1 MANNKKKKKKT
12 TTKKPQSTK
21 KKTTAKKKYNTN
33 YQKKINNDEIRK
45 EDKSLDIAVYNS
57 KKHTNNLKE
66 YDLKKIKNQN
76 KRKNNL
82 NKIKSIISI
91 IFEIIV
97 LLLSY
102 LLYFILYPLKM
113 IIVGICKVM
122 KKIPKKIKNIKIKQ
136 YNRDRKKKDSK
147 KIKNL
152 PKKQIQKKVKPKEKI
167 KDNESDEL
175 DLLRYRDFKGL
186 KKIHVFFENRLRV
199 MKFDMRRFKKKFKY
213 GTLKDKILIILM
225 ILLILFCC
233 LLVVGCVYIV
243 ISAPSPSSNK
253 LFHSNASVLL
263 YQDEFGEWVEFARL
277 GSEKREKITYDQ
289 MPEVLIDAIV
299 ATEDSRYFQH
309 DGIDIARFT
318 KATIGQLLGQRN
330 AGGGSTLTMQVS
342 KNNFT
347 STNASGIEGIIRK
360 FTDIY
365 LSVFVLE
372 KKYTKE
378 EIMEFYVNY
387 PYLGSYSYGVEQ
399 ASNSYF
405 GKSTTDLNLVEA
417 ATIAGLFQAPYSY
430 DPYEH
435 PVASEKRRNTV
446 LNLMYRHGYIT
457 KEERDTAQAIPLQST
472 LFGKKPSSKN
482 KYQDYIDTLLEYVK
496 KDTGYD
502 PTTTAMKIYTTL
514 KPQKQEVVESVINGT
529 AYSWRND
536 QAQAGIVVT
545 DVKTGAIVAVGA
557 SRDPAERVFNFATRI
572 NRHPGSTAK
581 PVLDYGPAFEYLN
594 WSTGQTVIDDEIEY
608 TGGYGSV
615 RNFDNKFK
623 GIMTAKTALA
633 QSRNVPALLTFR
645 QTTNEQKRTFSNNL
659 GWHAEDKN
667 GVIYESASIGG
678 FEGVNPVKASAA
690 YASFARGG
698 TYISPYIYEKIEF
711 LDTDKVVEPKIE
723 KVNVMSEETAYLINN
738 ILQYAVSSGTISAA
752 KSNVC
757 ETAAKTGTS
766 TVPASAKE
774 AAGIKGEIIGNSW
787 LNVYSTDYSISTWYG
802 YKNEV
807 DPNAYLTSNEGSAER
822 KKITKVL
829 VAGIMESGATF
840 DVPSGIVSAE
850 VELETDPLELA
861 SPYTPEHLR
870 SKELFKK
877 GSVPESVSTRF
888 AQLSNPSNLKYSS
901 DGTNVTLSWTA
912 AATPDAVNIEYLRN
926 YFASSPIYSTWGDKY
941 LNRRL
946 QYNADNLG
954 DFGYEVY
961 MINDSGTVDLG
972 FTTATTFTVRTPV
985 SSNTRFMVK
994 SSYQKFKNNQSPGIY
1009 TTANGS
1015 QTPAGSNNISIQYNG
1030 ESCSSKAATYFQSD
1044 TRSKIKV
1051 TVNGQDV
1058 TSKATISNP
1067 VCRDESGNEINCR
1080 SIVSGKKYTATYTI
1094 RYNGENRNKQI
1105 TISPSC

>member
-1 MANNKKKKKKT
+1 MANNRKKKT
-12 TTKKPQSTK
+12 ANKKPQPSK
-21 KKTTAKKKYNTN
+21 KKTVNNKKGNN
-33 YQKKINNDEIRK
+33 INNKKRINNDEIRK
-45 EDKSLDIAVYNS
+45 EDKSLDIAIYNS

-66 YDLKKIKNQN
+66 YDLKKIKNIN
-76 KRKNNL
+76 KRKNRF
-82 NKIKSIISI
+82 NKFKSAIGV
-91 IFEIIV
+91 IFEVIF

-102 LLYFILYPLKM
+102 LLYFILYPIKILF
-113 IIVGICKVM
+113 VGICKLI
-122 KKIPKKIKNIKIKQ
+122 KKIPKNIKKIKIKQ
-136 YNRDRKKKDSK
+136 YNRDRKKKNTE
-147 KIKNL
+147 NL
-152 PKKQIQKKVKPKEKI
+152 PKKQNIRIKKEKNKI
-167 KDNESDEL
+167 KDNDEL
-175 DLLRYRDFKGL
+175 DLLHYRDFRGL
-186 KKIHVFFENRLRV
+186 KKIYVFFENRLRV

-225 ILLILFCC
+225 ILLILLCC
-233 LLVVGCVYIV
+233 LLVAGCVYIV
-243 ISAPSPSSNK
+243 ISAPDPSSNK
-253 LFHSNASVLL
+253 LFHSNASVL
-263 YQDEFGEWVEFARL
+263 YYKNDKGEWEEFARL
-277 GSEKREKITYDQ
+277 GSEKREKITYDKI
-289 MPEVLIDAIV
+289 PEVLIDAIV

-347 STNASGIEGIIRK
+347 SSTATGIKGVIRK

-399 ASNSYF
+399 ACNSYF
-405 GKSTTDLNLVEA
+405 GKSATDLNLVEA

-430 DPYEH
+430 DPYQH

-457 KEERDTAQAIPLQST
+457 EEERDTAQAIPLEST
-472 LFGKKPSSKN
+472 LVGKKPSSKN
-482 KYQDYIDTLLEYVK
+482 KYQDYIDTLLEYIK

-502 PTTTAMKIYTTL
+502 PTTTAMKVYTTL
-514 KPQKQEVVESVINGT
+514 KPQKQEVVESVINGD
-529 AYSWRND
+529 AYKWRND

-557 SRDPAERVFNFATRI
+557 SRDPAERVLNFATSI

-581 PVLDYGPAFEYLN
+581 PILDYGPAFEYLN

-623 GIMTAKTALA
+623 GILTAKTALA

-690 YASFARGG
+690 YAAFARGG

-711 LDTDKVVEPKIE
+711 LDDDRVVEPKIE
-723 KVNVMSEETAYLINN
+723 KVNVMSEETAYLVNN
-738 ILQYAVSSGTISAA
+738 ILQYAVNSGTISAA
-752 KSNVC
+752 KSSIC

-774 AAGIKGEIIGNSW
+774 AAGIKGEIVGNSW

-807 DPNAYLTSNEGSAER
+807 DPTAYLTSNEGSSER
-822 KKITKVL
+822 KKITKIL
-829 VAGIMESGATF
+829 VAGIMEAGAKF
-840 DVPSGIVSAE
+840 DVPSGIVTAE
-850 VELETDPLELA
+850 IELETDPLELA
-861 SPYTPEHLR
+861 SPYTPENLR
-870 SKELFKK
+870 STEYFKK
-877 GSVPESVSTRF
+877 GTVPESVSTRF
-888 AQLSNPSNLKYSS
+888 SQLSNPSNLKYSS
-901 DGTNVTLSWTA
+901 DGTNITLTWTA
-912 AATPDAVNIEYLRN
+912 AATPDAVNTEYLRN
-926 YFASSPIYSTWGDKY
+926 YFTNSPIYSTWAEKY

-946 QYNADNLG
+946 QYNDATFG
-954 DFGYEVY
+954 PFGYEIF

-972 FTTATTFTVRTPV
+972 FTTNTTFTVK
-985 SSNTRFMVK
+985 SNVTQNTKFMVK

-1009 TTANGS
+1009 ISANGT
-1015 QTPAGSNNISIQYNG
+1015 QTPSNNNSMSIQYNG
-1030 ESCSSKAATYFQSD
+1030 ETCSSKAASYFQGD

-1067 VCRDESGNEINCR
+1067 VCRDEAGNEINCR
-1080 SIVSGKKYTATYTI
+1080 SIVSGKKYTATYAI

>member
-1 MANNKKKKKKT
+1 MANNRKKKT
-12 TTKKPQSTK
+12 ANKKPQPSK
-21 KKTTAKKKYNTN
+21 KKTVNNKKGNN
-33 YQKKINNDEIRK
+33 INNKKRINNDEIRK
-45 EDKSLDIAVYNS
+45 EDKSLDIAIYNS

-66 YDLKKIKNQN
+66 YDLKRIKNIN
-76 KRKNNL
+76 KRKNRF
-82 NKIKSIISI
+82 NKFKSAIGV
-91 IFEIIV
+91 IFEVIF

-102 LLYFILYPLKM
+102 LLYFILYPIKILF
-113 IIVGICKVM
+113 VGICKLI
-122 KKIPKKIKNIKIKQ
+122 KKIPKNIKKIKIKQ
-136 YNRDRKKKDSK
+136 YNRDRKKKNTE
-147 KIKNL
+147 NL
-152 PKKQIQKKVKPKEKI
+152 PKKQNIRIKKEKNKI
-167 KDNESDEL
+167 KDNDEL
-175 DLLRYRDFKGL
+175 DLLHYRDFRGL
-186 KKIHVFFENRLRV
+186 KKIYVFFENRLRV

-225 ILLILFCC
+225 ILLILLCC
-233 LLVVGCVYIV
+233 LLVAGCVYIV
-243 ISAPSPSSNK
+243 ISAPDPSSNK
-253 LFHSNASVLL
+253 LFHSNASVL
-263 YQDEFGEWVEFARL
+263 YYKNDKGEWEEFARL
-277 GSEKREKITYDQ
+277 GSEKREKITYDKI
-289 MPEVLIDAIV
+289 PEVLIDAIV

-347 STNASGIEGIIRK
+347 SSTATGIKGVIRK

-399 ASNSYF
+399 ACNSYF
-405 GKSTTDLNLVEA
+405 GKSATDLNLVEA

-430 DPYEH
+430 DPYQH

-457 KEERDTAQAIPLQST
+457 EEERDTAQAIPLEST
-472 LFGKKPSSKN
+472 LVGKKPSSKN
-482 KYQDYIDTLLEYVK
+482 KYQDYIDTLLEYIK

-502 PTTTAMKIYTTL
+502 PTTTAMKVYTTL
-514 KPQKQEVVESVINGT
+514 KPQKQEVVESVINGD
-529 AYSWRND
+529 AYKWRND

-557 SRDPAERVFNFATRI
+557 SRDPAERVLNFATSI

-581 PVLDYGPAFEYLN
+581 PILDYGPAFEYLN

-623 GIMTAKTALA
+623 GILTAKTALA

-690 YASFARGG
+690 YAAFARGG

-711 LDTDKVVEPKIE
+711 LDDDRVVEPKIE
-723 KVNVMSEETAYLINN
+723 KVNVMSEETAYLVNN
-738 ILQYAVSSGTISAA
+738 ILQYAVNSGTISAA
-752 KSNVC
+752 KSSIC

-774 AAGIKGEIIGNSW
+774 AAGIKGEIVGNSW

-807 DPNAYLTSNEGSAER
+807 DPTAYLTSNEGSSER
-822 KKITKVL
+822 KKITKIL
-829 VAGIMESGATF
+829 VAGIMEAGAKF
-840 DVPSGIVSAE
+840 DVPSGIVTAE

-861 SPYTPEHLR
+861 SPYTPENLR
-870 SKELFKK
+870 STEYFKK
-877 GSVPESVSTRF
+877 GTVPESVSTRF
-888 AQLSNPSNLKYSS
+888 SQLSNPSNLKYSS
-901 DGTNVTLSWTA
+901 DGTNITLTWTA
-912 AATPDAVNIEYLRN
+912 AATPDAVNTEYLRN
-926 YFASSPIYSTWGDKY
+926 YFTNSPIYSTWAEKY

-946 QYNADNLG
+946 QYNDATFG
-954 DFGYEVY
+954 SFGYEIF

-972 FTTATTFTVRTPV
+972 FTTNTTFTVKTNV
-985 SSNTRFMVK
+985 TQNTKFMVK

-1009 TTANGS
+1009 ISANGT
-1015 QTPAGSNNISIQYNG
+1015 QTPSNNNSMSIQYNG
-1030 ESCSSKAATYFQSD
+1030 ETCSSKAASYFQGD

-1067 VCRDESGNEINCR
+1067 VCRDEAGNEINCR
-1080 SIVSGKKYTATYTI
+1080 SIVSGKKYTATYAI

>member
-1 MANNKKKKKKT
+1 MANNRKKKT
-12 TTKKPQSTK
+12 ANKKPQPSK
-21 KKTTAKKKYNTN
+21 KKTVNNKKGNN
-33 YQKKINNDEIRK
+33 INNKKRINNDEIRK
-45 EDKSLDIAVYNS
+45 EDKSLDIAIYNS

-66 YDLKKIKNQN
+66 YDLKKIKNIN
-76 KRKNNL
+76 KRKNRF
-82 NKIKSIISI
+82 NKFKSVIGV
-91 IFEIIV
+91 IFEVIF

-102 LLYFILYPLKM
+102 LLYFILYPIKILF
-113 IIVGICKVM
+113 VGICKLI
-122 KKIPKKIKNIKIKQ
+122 KKIPKNIKKIKIKQ
-136 YNRDRKKKDSK
+136 YNRDRKKKNTE
-147 KIKNL
+147 NL
-152 PKKQIQKKVKPKEKI
+152 PKKQNIRIKKEKNKI
-167 KDNESDEL
+167 KDNDEL
-175 DLLRYRDFKGL
+175 DLLHYRDFRGL
-186 KKIHVFFENRLRV
+186 KKIYVFFENRLRV

-225 ILLILFCC
+225 ILLILLCC
-233 LLVVGCVYIV
+233 LLVAGCVYIV
-243 ISAPSPSSNK
+243 ISAPDPSSNK
-253 LFHSNASVLL
+253 LFHSNASVL
-263 YQDEFGEWVEFARL
+263 YYKNDKGEWEEFARL
-277 GSEKREKITYDQ
+277 GSEKREKITYDKI
-289 MPEVLIDAIV
+289 PEVLIDAIV

-347 STNASGIEGIIRK
+347 SSTATGIKGVIRK

-399 ASNSYF
+399 ACNSYF
-405 GKSTTDLNLVEA
+405 GKSATDLNLVEA

-430 DPYEH
+430 DPYQH

-457 KEERDTAQAIPLQST
+457 EEERDTAQAIPLEST
-472 LFGKKPSSKN
+472 LVGKKPSSKN
-482 KYQDYIDTLLEYVK
+482 KYQDYIDTLLEYIK

-502 PTTTAMKIYTTL
+502 PTTTAMKVYTTL
-514 KPQKQEVVESVINGT
+514 KPQKQEVVESVINGD
-529 AYSWRND
+529 AYKWRND

-557 SRDPAERVFNFATRI
+557 SRDPAERVLNFATSI

-581 PVLDYGPAFEYLN
+581 PILDYGPAFEYLN

-623 GIMTAKTALA
+623 GILTAKTALA

-690 YASFARGG
+690 YAAFARGG

-711 LDTDKVVEPKIE
+711 LDDDRVVEPKIE
-723 KVNVMSEETAYLINN
+723 KVNVMSEETAYLVNN
-738 ILQYAVSSGTISAA
+738 ILQYAVNSGTISAA
-752 KSNVC
+752 KSSIC

-774 AAGIKGEIIGNSW
+774 AAGIKGEIVGNSW

-807 DPNAYLTSNEGSAER
+807 DPTAYLTSNEGSSER
-822 KKITKVL
+822 KKITKIL
-829 VAGIMESGATF
+829 VAGIMEAGAKF
-840 DVPSGIVSAE
+840 DVPSGIVTAE

-861 SPYTPEHLR
+861 SPYTPENLR
-870 SKELFKK
+870 STEYFKK
-877 GSVPESVSTRF
+877 GTVPESVSTRF
-888 AQLSNPSNLKYSS
+888 SQLSNPSNLKYSS
-901 DGTNVTLSWTA
+901 DGTNITLTWTA
-912 AATPDAVNIEYLRN
+912 AATPDAVNTEYLRN
-926 YFASSPIYSTWGDKY
+926 YFTNSPIYSTWAEKY

-946 QYNADNLG
+946 QYNDATFG
-954 DFGYEVY
+954 SFGYEIF

-972 FTTATTFTVRTPV
+972 FTTNTTFTVKTNV
-985 SSNTRFMVK
+985 TQNTKFMVK

-1009 TTANGS
+1009 ISANGT
-1015 QTPAGSNNISIQYNG
+1015 QTPSNNNSMSIQYNG
-1030 ESCSSKAATYFQSD
+1030 ETCSSKAASYFQGD

-1067 VCRDESGNEINCR
+1067 VCRDEAGNEINCR
-1080 SIVSGKKYTATYTI
+1080 SIVSGKKYTATYAI

>member
-1 MANNKKKKKKT
+1 MANNRKKKT
-12 TTKKPQSTK
+12 ANKKPQPSK
-21 KKTTAKKKYNTN
+21 KKTVNNKKGNN
-33 YQKKINNDEIRK
+33 INNKKRINNDEIRK
-45 EDKSLDIAVYNS
+45 EDKSLDIAIYNS

-66 YDLKKIKNQN
+66 YDLKKIKNIN
-76 KRKNNL
+76 KRKNRF
-82 NKIKSIISI
+82 NKFKSAIGV
-91 IFEIIV
+91 IFEVIF

-102 LLYFILYPLKM
+102 LLYFILYPIKILF
-113 IIVGICKVM
+113 VGICKLI
-122 KKIPKKIKNIKIKQ
+122 KKIPKNIKKIKIKQ
-136 YNRDRKKKDSK
+136 YNRDRKKKNTE
-147 KIKNL
+147 NL
-152 PKKQIQKKVKPKEKI
+152 PKKQNIRIKKEKNKI
-167 KDNESDEL
+167 KDNDEL
-175 DLLRYRDFKGL
+175 DLLHYRDFRGL
-186 KKIHVFFENRLRV
+186 KKIYVFFENRLRV

-225 ILLILFCC
+225 ILLILLCC
-233 LLVVGCVYIV
+233 LLVAGCVYIV
-243 ISAPSPSSNK
+243 ISAPDPSSNK
-253 LFHSNASVLL
+253 LFHSNASVL
-263 YQDEFGEWVEFARL
+263 YYKNDKGEWEEFARL
-277 GSEKREKITYDQ
+277 GSEKREKITYDKI
-289 MPEVLIDAIV
+289 PEVLIDAIV

-347 STNASGIEGIIRK
+347 SSTATGIKGVIRK

-399 ASNSYF
+399 ACNSYF
-405 GKSTTDLNLVEA
+405 GKSATDLNLVEA

-430 DPYEH
+430 DPYQH

-457 KEERDTAQAIPLQST
+457 EEERDTAQAIPLEST
-472 LFGKKPSSKN
+472 LVGKKPSSKN
-482 KYQDYIDTLLEYVK
+482 KYQDYIDTLLEYIK

-502 PTTTAMKIYTTL
+502 PTTTAMKVYTTL
-514 KPQKQEVVESVINGT
+514 KPQKQEVVESVINGD
-529 AYSWRND
+529 AYKWRND

-557 SRDPAERVFNFATRI
+557 SRDPAERVLNFATSI

-581 PVLDYGPAFEYLN
+581 PILDYGPAFEYLN

-623 GIMTAKTALA
+623 GILTAKTALA

-690 YASFARGG
+690 YAAFARGG

-711 LDTDKVVEPKIE
+711 LDDDRVVEPKIE
-723 KVNVMSEETAYLINN
+723 KVNVMSEETAYLVNN
-738 ILQYAVSSGTISAA
+738 ILQYAVNSGTISAA
-752 KSNVC
+752 KSSIC

-774 AAGIKGEIIGNSW
+774 AAGIKGEIVGNSW

-807 DPNAYLTSNEGSAER
+807 DPTAYLTSNEGSSER
-822 KKITKVL
+822 KKITKIL
-829 VAGIMESGATF
+829 VAGIMEAGAKF
-840 DVPSGIVSAE
+840 DVPSGIVTAE
-850 VELETDPLELA
+850 IELETDPLELA
-861 SPYTPEHLR
+861 SPYTPENLR
-870 SKELFKK
+870 STEYFKK
-877 GSVPESVSTRF
+877 GTVPESVSTRF
-888 AQLSNPSNLKYSS
+888 SQLSNPSNLKYSS
-901 DGTNVTLSWTA
+901 DGTNVALTWTA
-912 AATPDAVNIEYLRN
+912 AATPDAVNTEYLRN
-926 YFASSPIYSTWGDKY
+926 YFTNSPIYSTWAEKY

-946 QYNADNLG
+946 QYNDATFG
-954 DFGYEVY
+954 SFGYEIF

-972 FTTATTFTVRTPV
+972 FTTNTTFTVKTNV
-985 SSNTRFMVK
+985 TQNTKFMVK

-1009 TTANGS
+1009 ISANGT
-1015 QTPAGSNNISIQYNG
+1015 QTPSNNNSMSIQYNG
-1030 ESCSSKAATYFQSD
+1030 ETCSSKAASYFQGD

-1067 VCRDESGNEINCR
+1067 VCRDEAGNEINCR
-1080 SIVSGKKYTATYTI
+1080 SIVSGKKYTATYAI

>member
-1 MANNKKKKKKT
+1 
-12 TTKKPQSTK
+12 
-21 KKTTAKKKYNTN
+21 
-33 YQKKINNDEIRK
+33 
-45 EDKSLDIAVYNS
+45 
-57 KKHTNNLKE
+57 
-66 YDLKKIKNQN
+66 
-76 KRKNNL
+76 
-82 NKIKSIISI
+82 
-91 IFEIIV
+91 
-97 LLLSY
+97 
-102 LLYFILYPLKM
+102 
-113 IIVGICKVM
+113 
-122 KKIPKKIKNIKIKQ
+122 
-136 YNRDRKKKDSK
+136 
-147 KIKNL
+147 
-152 PKKQIQKKVKPKEKI
+152 
-167 KDNESDEL
+167 
-175 DLLRYRDFKGL
+175 
-186 KKIHVFFENRLRV
+186 
-199 MKFDMRRFKKKFKY
+199 MKFDMRRFKKKLKY

-225 ILLILFCC
+225 ILLILLCC
-233 LLVVGCVYIV
+233 LLVAGCVYIV
-243 ISAPSPSSNK
+243 ISAPDPSSNK
-253 LFHSNASVLL
+253 LFHSNASVL
-263 YQDEFGEWVEFARL
+263 YYKNNKGEWEEFARL

-289 MPEVLIDAIV
+289 IPEVLIDAIV

-347 STNASGIEGIIRK
+347 SSTATGIKGVIRK

-399 ASNSYF
+399 ACNSYF
-405 GKSTTDLNLVEA
+405 GKSATDLNLVEA

-430 DPYEH
+430 DPYQH

-457 KEERDTAQAIPLQST
+457 EEERDAAQAIPLEST
-472 LFGKKPSSKN
+472 LAGQKPSSKN
-482 KYQDYIDTLLEYVK
+482 KYQDYIDTLLEYIK

-502 PTTTAMKIYTTL
+502 PTTTAMKVYTTL
-514 KPQKQEVVESVINGT
+514 KPQKQEVVESVINGD
-529 AYSWRND
+529 AYKWLND

-557 SRDPAERVFNFATRI
+557 SRDPAERVLNFATSI

-581 PVLDYGPAFEYLN
+581 PILDYGPAFEYLN

-615 RNFDNKFK
+615 RNFDKKFK
-623 GIMTAKTALA
+623 GIMTAKMALA

-645 QTTNEQKRTFSNNL
+645 QTTNEQKRIFSNNL

-690 YASFARGG
+690 YAAFARGG

-711 LDTDKVVEPKIE
+711 LDDDRVVEPKIE
-723 KVNVMSEETAYLINN
+723 KVNVMSEETAYLVNN
-738 ILQYAVSSGTISAA
+738 ILQYAVNSGTISAA
-752 KSNVC
+752 KTSKC

-774 AAGIKGEIIGNSW
+774 AAGIKGEIVGNSW

-807 DPNAYLTSNEGSAER
+807 DPSAYLTSNESSSER
-822 KKITKVL
+822 KKITKIL
-829 VAGIMESGATF
+829 VSGIMEEGAKF
-840 DVPSGIVSAE
+840 DVPSGIVTAE

-861 SPYTPEHLR
+861 SPYTPENLR
-870 SKELFKK
+870 STEYFKK
-877 GSVPESVSTRF
+877 GTVPESVSTRF
-888 AQLSNPSNLKYSS
+888 SQLSNPSNLKYFS
-901 DGTNVTLSWTA
+901 DGTNVTLTWTA
-912 AATPDAVNIEYLRN
+912 AATPDAVNTEYLRN
-926 YFASSPIYSTWGDKY
+926 YFTNSPIYSTWAEKY

-946 QYNADNLG
+946 QYNDATFG
-954 DFGYEVY
+954 SFGYEIY

-972 FTTATTFTVRTPV
+972 FTTNTTFTIKTNV
-985 SSNTRFMVK
+985 SPNTKFMVK
-994 SSYQKFKNNQSPGIY
+994 SSYQKFKSNQSPGIY
-1009 TTANGS
+1009 TSVNGT
-1015 QTPAGSNNISIQYNG
+1015 QNPSNNNSMSIQYNG
-1030 ESCSSKAATYFQSD
+1030 ETCSSKAASYFQSD
-1044 TRSKIKV
+1044 TRNKIKV
-1051 TVNGQDV
+1051 TVNGNDV
-1058 TSKATISNP
+1058 TSNATISNP

-1080 SIVSGKKYTATYTI
+1080 SIVSGKKYTATYAI

>member
-1 MANNKKKKKKT
+1 MANNRKKKT
-12 TTKKPQSTK
+12 ANKKPQPSK
-21 KKTTAKKKYNTN
+21 KKTVNNKKGNN
-33 YQKKINNDEIRK
+33 INNKKRINNDEIRK
-45 EDKSLDIAVYNS
+45 EDKSLDIAIYNS

-66 YDLKKIKNQN
+66 YDLKKIKNIN
-76 KRKNNL
+76 KRKNRF
-82 NKIKSIISI
+82 NKFKSAIGV
-91 IFEIIV
+91 IFEVIF

-102 LLYFILYPLKM
+102 LLYFILYPIKILF
-113 IIVGICKVM
+113 VGICKLI
-122 KKIPKKIKNIKIKQ
+122 KKIPKNIKKIKIKQ
-136 YNRDRKKKDSK
+136 YNRDRKKKNTE
-147 KIKNL
+147 NL
-152 PKKQIQKKVKPKEKI
+152 PKKQNIRIKKEKNKI
-167 KDNESDEL
+167 KDNDEL
-175 DLLRYRDFKGL
+175 DLLHYRDFRGL
-186 KKIHVFFENRLRV
+186 KKIYVFFENRLRV

-225 ILLILFCC
+225 ILLILLCC
-233 LLVVGCVYIV
+233 LLVAGCVYIV
-243 ISAPSPSSNK
+243 ISAPDPSSNK
-253 LFHSNASVLL
+253 LFHSNASVL
-263 YQDEFGEWVEFARL
+263 YYKNDKGEWEEFARL
-277 GSEKREKITYDQ
+277 GSEKREKITYDKI
-289 MPEVLIDAIV
+289 PEVLIDAIV

-347 STNASGIEGIIRK
+347 SSTATGIKGVIRK

-399 ASNSYF
+399 ACNSYF
-405 GKSTTDLNLVEA
+405 GKSATDLNLVEA

-430 DPYEH
+430 DPYQH

-457 KEERDTAQAIPLQST
+457 EEERDTAQAIPLEST
-472 LFGKKPSSKN
+472 LVGKKPSSKN
-482 KYQDYIDTLLEYVK
+482 KYQDYIDTLLEYIK

-502 PTTTAMKIYTTL
+502 PTTTAMKVYTTL
-514 KPQKQEVVESVINGT
+514 KPQKQEVVESVINGD
-529 AYSWRND
+529 AYKWRND

-557 SRDPAERVFNFATRI
+557 SRDPAERVLNFATSI

-581 PVLDYGPAFEYLN
+581 PILDYGPAFEYLN

-623 GIMTAKTALA
+623 GILTAKTALA

-690 YASFARGG
+690 YAAFARGG

-711 LDTDKVVEPKIE
+711 LDDDRVVEPKIE
-723 KVNVMSEETAYLINN
+723 KVNVMSEETAYLVNN
-738 ILQYAVSSGTISAA
+738 ILQYAVNSGTISAA
-752 KSNVC
+752 KSSIC

-774 AAGIKGEIIGNSW
+774 AAGIKGEIVGNSW

-807 DPNAYLTSNEGSAER
+807 DPTAYLTSNEGSSER
-822 KKITKVL
+822 KKITKIL
-829 VAGIMESGATF
+829 VAGIMEAGAKF
-840 DVPSGIVSAE
+840 DVPSGIVTAE

-861 SPYTPEHLR
+861 SPYTPENLR
-870 SKELFKK
+870 STEYFKK
-877 GSVPESVSTRF
+877 GTVPESVSTRF
-888 AQLSNPSNLKYSS
+888 SQLSNPSNLKYSS
-901 DGTNVTLSWTA
+901 DGTNIALTWTA
-912 AATPDAVNIEYLRN
+912 AATPDAVNTEYLRN
-926 YFASSPIYSTWGDKY
+926 YFTNSPIYSTWAEKY

-946 QYNADNLG
+946 QYNDATFG
-954 DFGYEVY
+954 SFGYEIF

-972 FTTATTFTVRTPV
+972 FTTNTTFTVKTNV
-985 SSNTRFMVK
+985 TQNTKFMVK

-1009 TTANGS
+1009 ISANGT
-1015 QTPAGSNNISIQYNG
+1015 QTPSNNNSMSIQYNG
-1030 ESCSSKAATYFQSD
+1030 ETCSSKAASYFQGD

-1058 TSKATISNP
+1058 TRKATISNP
-1067 VCRDESGNEINCR
+1067 VCRDEAGNEINCR
-1080 SIVSGKKYTATYTI
+1080 SIVSGKKYTATYAI

>member
-1 MANNKKKKKKT
+1 MANNRKKKT
-12 TTKKPQSTK
+12 ANKKPQPSK
-21 KKTTAKKKYNTN
+21 KKTVNNKKGNNINNK
-33 YQKKINNDEIRK
+33 KKINNDEIRK
-45 EDKSLDIAVYNS
+45 EDKSLDIAIYNS

-66 YDLKKIKNQN
+66 YDLKKIKNIN
-76 KRKNNL
+76 KRKNRF
-82 NKIKSIISI
+82 NKFKSAIGVTFEV
-91 IFEIIV
+91 IF

-102 LLYFILYPLKM
+102 LLYFILYPIKIL
-113 IIVGICKVM
+113 IVGICKLI
-122 KKIPKKIKNIKIKQ
+122 KKIPKNIKKIKIKQ
-136 YNRDRKKKDSK
+136 YNRDRKKKN
-147 KIKNL
+147 IENL
-152 PKKQIQKKVKPKEKI
+152 PKKQNIRIKKEKNKI
-167 KDNESDEL
+167 KDNDEL
-175 DLLRYRDFKGL
+175 DLLHYRDFRGL
-186 KKIHVFFENRLRV
+186 KKIYVFFENRLRV

-225 ILLILFCC
+225 ILLILLCC
-233 LLVVGCVYIV
+233 LLVAGCVYIV
-243 ISAPSPSSNK
+243 ISAPDPSSNK
-253 LFHSNASVLL
+253 LFHSNASVL
-263 YQDEFGEWVEFARL
+263 YYKNDKGEWEEFARL
-277 GSEKREKITYDQ
+277 GSEKREKITYDKI
-289 MPEVLIDAIV
+289 PEVLIDAIV

-347 STNASGIEGIIRK
+347 SSTATGIKGVIRK

-399 ASNSYF
+399 ACNSYF
-405 GKSTTDLNLVEA
+405 GKSATDLNLVEA

-430 DPYEH
+430 DPYQH

-457 KEERDTAQAIPLQST
+457 EEERDTAQAIPLEST
-472 LFGKKPSSKN
+472 LVGKKPSSKN
-482 KYQDYIDTLLEYVK
+482 KYQDYIDTLLEYIK

-502 PTTTAMKIYTTL
+502 PTTTAMKVYTTL
-514 KPQKQEVVESVINGT
+514 KPQKQEVVESVINGD
-529 AYSWRND
+529 AYKWRND

-557 SRDPAERVFNFATRI
+557 SRDPAERVLNFATSI

-581 PVLDYGPAFEYLN
+581 PILDYGPAFEYLN

-623 GIMTAKTALA
+623 GILTAKTALA

-690 YASFARGG
+690 YAAFARGG

-711 LDTDKVVEPKIE
+711 LDDDRVVEPKIE
-723 KVNVMSEETAYLINN
+723 KVNVMSEETAYLVNN
-738 ILQYAVSSGTISAA
+738 ILQYAVNSGTISAA
-752 KSNVC
+752 KSSIC

-774 AAGIKGEIIGNSW
+774 AAGIKGEIVGNSW

-807 DPNAYLTSNEGSAER
+807 DPTAYLTSNEGSSER
-822 KKITKVL
+822 KKITKIL
-829 VAGIMESGATF
+829 VAGIMEAGAKF
-840 DVPSGIVSAE
+840 DVPSGIVTAE

-861 SPYTPEHLR
+861 SPYTPENLR
-870 SKELFKK
+870 STEYFKK
-877 GSVPESVSTRF
+877 GTVPESVSTRF
-888 AQLSNPSNLKYSS
+888 SQLSNPSNLKYSS
-901 DGTNVTLSWTA
+901 DGTNITLTWTA
-912 AATPDAVNIEYLRN
+912 AATPDAVNTEYLRN
-926 YFASSPIYSTWGDKY
+926 YFTNSPIYSTWAEKY

-946 QYNADNLG
+946 QYNDATFG
-954 DFGYEVY
+954 SFGYEIF

-972 FTTATTFTVRTPV
+972 FTTNTTFTVK
-985 SSNTRFMVK
+985 SNVTQNTKFMVK

-1009 TTANGS
+1009 ISANGT
-1015 QTPAGSNNISIQYNG
+1015 QTPSNNNSMSIQYNG
-1030 ESCSSKAATYFQSD
+1030 ETCSSKAASYFQGD

-1067 VCRDESGNEINCR
+1067 VCRDEAGNEINCR
-1080 SIVSGKKYTATYTI
+1080 SIVSGKKYTATYAI

>member
-1 MANNKKKKKKT
+1 MANNRKKKT
-12 TTKKPQSTK
+12 ANKKPQPSK
-21 KKTTAKKKYNTN
+21 KKTVNNKKGNN
-33 YQKKINNDEIRK
+33 INNKKRINNDEIRK
-45 EDKSLDIAVYNS
+45 EDKSLDIAIYNS

-66 YDLKKIKNQN
+66 YDLKKIKNIN
-76 KRKNNL
+76 KRKNRF
-82 NKIKSIISI
+82 NKFKSAIGV
-91 IFEIIV
+91 IFEVIF

-102 LLYFILYPLKM
+102 LLYFILYPIKILF
-113 IIVGICKVM
+113 IGICKLI
-122 KKIPKKIKNIKIKQ
+122 KKIPKNIKKIKIKQ
-136 YNRDRKKKDSK
+136 YNRDRKKKNTE
-147 KIKNL
+147 NL
-152 PKKQIQKKVKPKEKI
+152 PKKQNIRIKKEKNKI
-167 KDNESDEL
+167 KDNDEL
-175 DLLRYRDFKGL
+175 DLLHYRDFRGL
-186 KKIHVFFENRLRV
+186 KKIYVFFENRLRV

-225 ILLILFCC
+225 ILLILLCC
-233 LLVVGCVYIV
+233 LLVAGCVYIV
-243 ISAPSPSSNK
+243 ISAPDPSSNK
-253 LFHSNASVLL
+253 LFHSNASVL
-263 YQDEFGEWVEFARL
+263 YYKNDKGEWEEFARL
-277 GSEKREKITYDQ
+277 GSEKREKITYDKI
-289 MPEVLIDAIV
+289 PEVLIDAIV

-347 STNASGIEGIIRK
+347 SSTATGIKGVIRK

-399 ASNSYF
+399 ACNSYF
-405 GKSTTDLNLVEA
+405 GKSATDLNLVEA

-430 DPYEH
+430 DPYQH

-457 KEERDTAQAIPLQST
+457 EEERDTAQAIPLEST
-472 LFGKKPSSKN
+472 LVGKKPSSKN
-482 KYQDYIDTLLEYVK
+482 KYQDYIDTLLEYIK

-502 PTTTAMKIYTTL
+502 PTTTAMKVYTTL
-514 KPQKQEVVESVINGT
+514 KPQKQEVVESVINGD
-529 AYSWRND
+529 AYKWRND

-557 SRDPAERVFNFATRI
+557 SRDPAERVLNFATSI

-581 PVLDYGPAFEYLN
+581 PILDYGPAFEYLN

-623 GIMTAKTALA
+623 GILTAKTALA

-690 YASFARGG
+690 YAAFARGG

-711 LDTDKVVEPKIE
+711 LDDDRVVEPKIE
-723 KVNVMSEETAYLINN
+723 KVNVMSEETAYLVNN
-738 ILQYAVSSGTISAA
+738 ILQYAVNSGTISAA
-752 KSNVC
+752 KSSIC

-774 AAGIKGEIIGNSW
+774 AAGIKGEIVGNSW

-807 DPNAYLTSNEGSAER
+807 DPTAYLTSNEGSSER
-822 KKITKVL
+822 KKITKIL
-829 VAGIMESGATF
+829 VAGIMEAGAKF
-840 DVPSGIVSAE
+840 DVPSGIVTAE

-861 SPYTPEHLR
+861 SPYTPENLR
-870 SKELFKK
+870 STEYFKK
-877 GSVPESVSTRF
+877 GTVPESVSTRF
-888 AQLSNPSNLKYSS
+888 SQLSNPSNLKYSS
-901 DGTNVTLSWTA
+901 DGTNVALTWTA
-912 AATPDAVNIEYLRN
+912 AATPDAVNTEYLRN
-926 YFASSPIYSTWGDKY
+926 YFTNSPIYSTWAEKY

-946 QYNADNLG
+946 QYNDATFG
-954 DFGYEVY
+954 SFGYEIF

-972 FTTATTFTVRTPV
+972 FTTNTTFTVKTNV
-985 SSNTRFMVK
+985 TQNTKFMVK

-1009 TTANGS
+1009 ISANGT
-1015 QTPAGSNNISIQYNG
+1015 QTPSNNNSMSIQYNG
-1030 ESCSSKAATYFQSD
+1030 ETCSSKAASYFQGD

-1067 VCRDESGNEINCR
+1067 VCRDEAGNEINCR
-1080 SIVSGKKYTATYTI
+1080 SIVSGKKYTATYAI

>member
-1 MANNKKKKKKT
+1 MANNRKKKT
-12 TTKKPQSTK
+12 ANKKPQPSK
-21 KKTTAKKKYNTN
+21 KKTVNNKKGNN
-33 YQKKINNDEIRK
+33 INNKKRINNDEIRK
-45 EDKSLDIAVYNS
+45 EDKSLDIAIYNS

-66 YDLKKIKNQN
+66 YDLKKIKNIN
-76 KRKNNL
+76 KRKNRF
-82 NKIKSIISI
+82 NKFKSAIGV
-91 IFEIIV
+91 IFEVIF

-102 LLYFILYPLKM
+102 LLYFILYPIKILF
-113 IIVGICKVM
+113 VGICKLI
-122 KKIPKKIKNIKIKQ
+122 KKIPKNIKKIKIKQ
-136 YNRDRKKKDSK
+136 YNRDRKKKNTE
-147 KIKNL
+147 NL
-152 PKKQIQKKVKPKEKI
+152 PKKQNIRIKKEKNKI
-167 KDNESDEL
+167 KDNDEL
-175 DLLRYRDFKGL
+175 DLLHYRDFRGL
-186 KKIHVFFENRLRV
+186 KKIYVFFENRLRV

-225 ILLILFCC
+225 ILLILLCC
-233 LLVVGCVYIV
+233 LLVAGCVYIV
-243 ISAPSPSSNK
+243 ISAPDPSSNK
-253 LFHSNASVLL
+253 LFHSNASVL
-263 YQDEFGEWVEFARL
+263 YYKNDKGEWEEFARL
-277 GSEKREKITYDQ
+277 GSEKREKITYDKI
-289 MPEVLIDAIV
+289 PEVLIDAIV

-347 STNASGIEGIIRK
+347 SSTATGIKGVIRK

-399 ASNSYF
+399 ACNSYF
-405 GKSTTDLNLVEA
+405 GKSATDLNLVEA

-430 DPYEH
+430 DPYQH

-457 KEERDTAQAIPLQST
+457 EEERDTAQAIPLEST
-472 LFGKKPSSKN
+472 LVGKKPSSKN
-482 KYQDYIDTLLEYVK
+482 KYQDYIDTLLEYIK

-502 PTTTAMKIYTTL
+502 PTTTAMKVYTTL
-514 KPQKQEVVESVINGT
+514 KPQKQEVVESVINGD
-529 AYSWRND
+529 AYKWRND

-557 SRDPAERVFNFATRI
+557 SRDPAERVLNFATSI

-581 PVLDYGPAFEYLN
+581 PILDYGPAFEYLN

-623 GIMTAKTALA
+623 GILTAKTALA

-690 YASFARGG
+690 YAAFARGG

-711 LDTDKVVEPKIE
+711 LDDDRVVEPKIE
-723 KVNVMSEETAYLINN
+723 KVNVMSEETAYLVNN
-738 ILQYAVSSGTISAA
+738 ILQYAVNSGTISAA
-752 KSNVC
+752 KSSIC

-774 AAGIKGEIIGNSW
+774 AAGIKGEIVGNSW

-807 DPNAYLTSNEGSAER
+807 DPTAYLTSNEGSSER
-822 KKITKVL
+822 KKITKIL
-829 VAGIMESGATF
+829 VAGIMEAGAKF
-840 DVPSGIVSAE
+840 DVPSGIVTAE

-861 SPYTPEHLR
+861 SPYTPENLR
-870 SKELFKK
+870 STEYFKK
-877 GSVPESVSTRF
+877 GTVPESVSTRF
-888 AQLSNPSNLKYSS
+888 SQLSNPSNLKYSS
-901 DGTNVTLSWTA
+901 DGTNIALTWTA
-912 AATPDAVNIEYLRN
+912 AATPDAVNTEYLRN
-926 YFASSPIYSTWGDKY
+926 YFTNSPIYSTWAEKY

-946 QYNADNLG
+946 QYNDATFG
-954 DFGYEVY
+954 SFGYEIF

-972 FTTATTFTVRTPV
+972 FTTNTTFTVKTNV
-985 SSNTRFMVK
+985 TQNTKFMVK

-1009 TTANGS
+1009 ISANGT
-1015 QTPAGSNNISIQYNG
+1015 QTPSNNNSMSIQYNG
-1030 ESCSSKAATYFQSD
+1030 ETCSSKAASYFQGD

-1067 VCRDESGNEINCR
+1067 VCRDEAGNEINCR
-1080 SIVSGKKYTATYTI
+1080 SIVSGKKYTATYAI